1 MLRCFPFFPTMEAK
15 CTTNF
20 LPVLKEPSMLK
31 VRAIYHL
38 RIKVRWFS
46 KWSVC
51 VNTFFDLID
60 KYNGKNR
67 NLRDGFRLALRKV
80 IRIGAETYGRAS
92 GNEIDKKFISELEA
106 RVLRGQ
112 ITRGEIKEILDMG
125 FVRPD
130 KTQELGKPE

>member
-1 MLRCFPFFPTMEAK
+1 M
-15 CTTNF
+15 
-20 LPVLKEPSMLK
+20 
-31 VRAIYHL
+31 
-38 RIKVRWFS
+38 
-46 KWSVC
+46 
-51 VNTFFDLID
+51 
-60 KYNGKNR
+60 
-67 NLRDGFRLALRKV
+67 RDGFRLALRKV